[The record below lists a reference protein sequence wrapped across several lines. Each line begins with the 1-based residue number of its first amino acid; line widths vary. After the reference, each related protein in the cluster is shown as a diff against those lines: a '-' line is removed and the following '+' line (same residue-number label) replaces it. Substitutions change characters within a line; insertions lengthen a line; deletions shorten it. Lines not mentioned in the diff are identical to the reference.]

1 MHWVKSWLRHFLH
14 PNLPLHGYGT
24 CQVSTRFLN
33 HLSDEELTWLNEALS
48 WNCFT
53 VDQKGRRFGSAAW
66 LGKRSSPQEIPD
78 HRILLMDKYFQ
89 LSDKHVLE
97 IGCFEGV
104 HTAGLSMYAKH
115 VTAVD
120 ARLENVVKTIVRS
133 AMFGYAP
140 TVFKWNVEEELPP
153 QECLVADVAHHVGVL
168 YHLKDPVTHL
178 QRLGRYVRVGIMLDT
193 HYCLDEEACES
204 YSVDGKQYL
213 HKRYREG
220 GRRDVFSGMY
230 DHAKWLRLKDIEEI
244 LNGAGF
250 DQVDIIEK
258 QNQRN
263 GPRVLLV
270 ARRVPG

>member
-14 PNLPLHGYGT
+14 PNLPLHGYGA

-133 AMFGYAP
+133 AMFGHAP
-140 TVFKWNVEEELPP
+140 TVFKWNVEEEP
-153 QECLVADVAHHVGVL
+153 
-168 YHLKDPVTHL
+168 
-178 QRLGRYVRVGIMLDT
+178 
-193 HYCLDEEACES
+193 
-204 YSVDGKQYL
+204 L
-213 HKRYREG
+213 H
-220 GRRDVFSGMY
+220 
-230 DHAKWLRLKDIEEI
+230 
-244 LNGAGF
+244 
-250 DQVDIIEK
+250 
-258 QNQRN
+258 RN
-263 GPRVLLV
+263 VW
-270 ARRVPG
+270 

>member
-1 MHWVKSWLRHFLH
+1 MHWVKSWLRHFSR
-14 PNLPLHGYGT
+14 PNLPLHGYSAS
-24 CQVSTRFLN
+24 QVSTRFLN
-33 HLSDEELTWLNEALS
+33 HLSDEELTWLNGALN

-53 VDQKGRRFGSAAW
+53 VDQKGRRFGSTAW
-66 LGKRSSPQEIPD
+66 SGKRSSPQEIPD

-104 HTAGLSMYAKH
+104 HTAGLSMYAKQ

-133 AMFGYAP
+133 AMFGHAP

-153 QECLVADVAHHVGVL
+153 REGLVADVAHHVGVL

-178 QRLGRYVRVGIMLDT
+178 QRLGRYVREGIMLDT

-213 HKRYREG
+213 HKRYMEG

-230 DHAKWLRLKDIEEI
+230 DHAKWLRLQDIEEI
-244 LNGAGF
+244 LNGVGF